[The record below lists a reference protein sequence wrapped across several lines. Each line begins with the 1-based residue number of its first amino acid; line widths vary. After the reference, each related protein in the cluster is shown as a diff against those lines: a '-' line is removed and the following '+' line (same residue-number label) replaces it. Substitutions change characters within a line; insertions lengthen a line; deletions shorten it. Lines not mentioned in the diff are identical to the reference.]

1 MDPAQKPFTLQ
12 DVADLQSDVKAQR
25 TKRAA
30 VDHLAEHYPHLN
42 RAFLVRNLTRLVS
55 IDPAQLVR
63 FLGYP
68 DPVGEEAVRN
78 VLREAAP

>member
-42 RAFLVRNLTRLVS
+42 RAFIVRNLAYLVS
-55 IDPAQLVR
+55 IDPEELIRV
-63 FLGYP
+63 LGYP
-68 DPVGEEAVRN
+68 DPVGEQATTN
-78 VLREAAP
+78 ALRRAA